1 MTYVYPIIIKEV
13 NDKHP
18 YSIYIPDFDTY
29 TQADKLEYVISVA
42 RDCIGALGISYQD
55 MKKKIPVPKALN
67 IDYDVSNEMLTLIDI
82 NFDDYRNKLDNK
94 MVRRNVTLEAY
105 LDNEARKRHIN
116 VSAVLQEALRAQL
129 ML

>member
-1 MTYVYPIIIKEV
+1 MTYIYPIIIKEV

-29 TQADKLEYVISVA
+29 TQADKMEYVISMA

-55 MKKKIPVPKALN
+55 MKKKIPTPKALN
-67 IDYDVSNEMLTLIDI
+67 VKHNAENEMLALIDI

-105 LDNEARKRHIN
+105 LDRKAREAHIN
-116 VSAVLQEALRAQL
+116 VSAVLRDALRAQL